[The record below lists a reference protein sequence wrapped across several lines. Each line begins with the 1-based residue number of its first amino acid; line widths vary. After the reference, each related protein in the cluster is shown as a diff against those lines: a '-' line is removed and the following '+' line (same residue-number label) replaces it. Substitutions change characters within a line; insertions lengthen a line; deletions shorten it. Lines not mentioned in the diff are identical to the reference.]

1 MNTRIDAAASTPR
14 LIAGNHDFNTVTE
27 LVCGLVER
35 RTPIWWWIAMSICGP
50 LCALGGVMTVYV
62 ISTGIGIWGM
72 NEPIGWAFD
81 ITNFVFWVGIGHA
94 GTLISAILFLFR
106 QKWRSSLNRFAE
118 AMTLFA
124 VACAG
129 LFVTIHLGRVWVF
142 WYLVPA
148 PSANAIYPN
157 FRSPLSWDF
166 AAVATYATVSTLFWY
181 YGLIPDFAT
190 LRDRA
195 TGWFRQ
201 RIYGMLALGWRG
213 SGRHWHNY
221 ETGYLMLAGLATPLV
236 VSVHTIVS
244 FDFATSVIPG
254 WHSTIFPPYFVT
266 GAIFSGLAMVIT
278 LIVPLRVLCGLKDLV
293 TTRHLANMCKLI
305 LATGLLLG
313 YGYLIEFASA
323 WYSGDPYEQYAFY
336 NRVRGPYAWSCWT
349 MIACNVLLPQLFW
362 FRWFRTTPWV
372 MCLIAICINVGM
384 WLERFVIIVT
394 SLHRDYLPSSWG
406 MFYPTLIDVLQLAG
420 GFGLFTTPFL
430 LFIRF
435 VPMVAVS
442 EVKACLPQADP
453 HRASHRARKPDREF
467 VASEPSSFASDLR
480 GPVSGALATFA
491 GPAELLEAAR
501 RVRAAGYRLF
511 DTFSPFAI
519 HGMDEVMGLRR
530 SKVPFFTLVGGLFGL
545 GFAHALQWFQSVK
558 AYPLI
563 TGGKPLDSH
572 QAFVPI
578 TFETTILYAAFGAVA
593 GMLLLNGLP
602 RLFHPAFRARSFAR
616 ATDDGFLLMVDA
628 ADPNFEPSETS
639 ALLAA
644 AGGTQVELLEV

>member
-1 MNTRIDAAASTPR
+1 MTSGEGNSREYAP
-14 LIAGNHDFNTVTE
+14 LIEGHHDFGTLTN
-27 LVCGLVER
+27 LVCGLVEGP
-35 RTPIWWWIAMSICGP
+35 TPLWWWLAMAVCFP
-50 LCALGGVMTVYV
+50 LFVLGGLMTVYV

-72 NEPIGWAFD
+72 NQTIGWAFD

-195 TGWFRQ
+195 TGWWRQ
-201 RIYGMLALGWRG
+201 RIYGLFALGWRG
-213 SGRHWHNY
+213 SGRHWVNY
-221 ETGYLMLAGLATPLV
+221 ETAYLMLAGLATPLV

-254 WHSTIFPPYFVT
+254 WHTTIFPPYFVT

-278 LIVPLRVLCGLKDLV
+278 LIVPIRTLCGLKDLV
-293 TTRHLANMCKLI
+293 TTRHLENMCKLI
-305 LATGLLLG
+305 LATSLLLG
-313 YGYLIEFASA
+313 YGYLVELGNA
-323 WYSGDPYEQYAFY
+323 WYSGNLYEQYVFL
-336 NRVRGPYAWSCWT
+336 NRAAGPYAWCYWT
-349 MIACNVLLPQLFW
+349 MITCNVLLPQLFW
-362 FRWFRTTPWV
+362 FRWFRRTPSA
-372 MCLIAICINVGM
+372 MLLIAVCVNVGM
-384 WLERFVIIVT
+384 WFERFVIVVT
-394 SLHRDYLPSSWG
+394 SLHRDYLPSSWM
-406 MFYPTLIDVLQLAG
+406 MFYPTWVDVLQLVG
-420 GFGLFTTPFL
+420 GFGLFTVPFL

-435 VPMVAVS
+435 VPMVAIS
-442 EVKACLPQADP
+442 EVKACLPAANPHHGEDSHGHPQAETTPDEFGTVEGDLDEWTYGAQ
-453 HRASHRARKPDREF
+453 AS
-467 VASEPSSFASDLR
+467 
-480 GPVSGALATFA
+480 FA
-491 GPAELLEAAR
+491 GPAELLAAAQKLYER
-501 RVRAAGYRLF
+501 GYRRF
-511 DTFSPFAI
+511 DAHSPFPV
-519 HGMDEVMGLRR
+519 HGMEGAMGLRR
-530 SKVPFFTLVGGLFGL
+530 SKVPFFTLAGGLFG
-545 GFAHALQWFQSVK
+545 FAFAQSLQWYQSAV

-563 TGGKPLDSH
+563 TGGKPLNSTE
-572 QAFVPI
+572 AFLPI

-593 GMLLLNGLP
+593 GMLITNGLP
-602 RLFHPAFRARSFAR
+602 RLYHPAFRGRSFSK
-616 ATDDGFLLMVDA
+616 ATGDGFILTVE
-628 ADPNFEPSETS
+628 ADDPRFDFHETP

-644 AGGTQVELLEV
+644 AGGTSIELLDR